1 MPLGS
6 YSPLANT
13 EICCG
18 LALPAGTR
26 STLTTLDIVLATNKS
41 PLGATRITR
50 VLRRSGVTS
59 SAEKPLGS
67 CGRGPAGMGTT
78 CTGPLADF
86 EMGGRSCGLMRRLTP
101 GLSSRQLPKAAAP
114 VNTWPEARS
123 LATRPRQQAAMPKT
137 LREFPV
143 IAYMTTLHRA
153 VTSAV

>member
-6 YSPLANT
+6 YSPLAQT
-13 EICCG
+13 EMCCG

-26 STLTTLDIVLATNKS
+26 STWTTLDIVLETKKS

-59 SAEKPLGS
+59 SAANPAGS
-67 CGRGPAGMGTT
+67 CGRAPAGMGTT

-101 GLSSRQLPKAAAP
+101 GLSLRQLQKAAAP
-114 VNTWPEARS
+114 VNICPKARS
-123 LATRPRQQAAMPKT
+123 LPARLRQQATILTA
-137 LREFPV
+137 LIEYRV
-143 IAYMTTLHRA
+143 IGYMIPLHQ
-153 VTSAV
+153 VEV